1 MHKLGA
7 LPNSLLP
14 HPLGGASK
22 SVTSQNIMSK
32 YSIHR
37 KERKKNI
44 VQSKHS
50 VKFNLRGSFVAY
62 I

>member
-22 SVTSQNIMSK
+22 SVTRQNIMSK

-44 VQSKHS
+44 V
-50 VKFNLRGSFVAY
+50 
-62 I
+62 